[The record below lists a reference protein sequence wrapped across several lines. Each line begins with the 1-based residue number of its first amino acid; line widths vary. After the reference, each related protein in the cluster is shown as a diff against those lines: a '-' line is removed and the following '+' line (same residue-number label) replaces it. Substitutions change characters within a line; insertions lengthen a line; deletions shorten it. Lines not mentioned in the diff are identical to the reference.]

1 MNAKAKQAGPSFPE
15 FVTIIS
21 LMMSLTALST
31 DAMLP
36 ALPQISNELGV
47 QNANNRPRYPLA
59 L

>member
-1 MNAKAKQAGPSFPE
+1 
-15 FVTIIS
+15 